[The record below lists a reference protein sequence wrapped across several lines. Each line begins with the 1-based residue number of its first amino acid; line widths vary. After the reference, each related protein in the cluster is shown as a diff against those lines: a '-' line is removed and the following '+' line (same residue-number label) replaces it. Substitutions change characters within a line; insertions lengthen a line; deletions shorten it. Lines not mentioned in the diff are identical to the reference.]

1 MRQPVIW
8 TTNGEENMALVSPS
22 RTRDVR
28 LGELDVALDRRSDGT
43 IYARS
48 PIALGP
54 YDRCVTDW
62 LAHWAKTAPDRIFL
76 AERDKTGG
84 WRSLTYAQT
93 HAKVRALGQ
102 ALLTRNLSV
111 ERPIIILSGNS
122 IDHALL
128 ALAALYVG
136 IPFAP
141 ISTAYS
147 LISSDYARLKHIVAL
162 LTPGLVFADHGLA
175 YGAALAAT
183 IGEDIEIA
191 VAEAPPPGRRVTD
204 FATLVSTQATAA
216 VDRANTAVGPD
227 TIAKF
232 LFTSGST
239 ALPKGVI
246 NTQRMMC
253 SNQAMIEYFM
263 PFLRDEPPVL
273 VDWLPWN
280 HTFGGNH
287 NFGIV
292 LRHGGTLYIDEGK
305 PVPGAIE
312 ATVRTLRDIAPT
324 VYYNVPKGFET
335 LLPYLSA
342 DSALAQNFFSRLR
355 LNFFAGAG
363 LSQHVWDALDE
374 IAVATCG
381 ERIYMLSG
389 LGSTETSP
397 SALFC
402 TKETCRSGGV
412 GLPLPGNELKLVP
425 NGEKLE
431 ARIKGPNV
439 TPGYWRQ
446 DDLTQKAFD
455 EEGYYCF
462 GDALRF
468 ADEREPRRGFFF
480 DGRVTEDFKLATGT
494 WVSVGPLRAR
504 FIQAFA
510 PLVKDVVITG
520 HDREAVGVLVFPD
533 LDACRDLAGLDKTAT
548 AADVLVHPALH
559 VDMSRRL
566 AHFAAQATGSS
577 NRVTRALL
585 LEDLPSIDAGEITD
599 KGSINQRAVLKH
611 RAAQVEALYSDTASA
626 QVITAEALSA

>member
-8 TTNGEENMALVSPS
+8 TTNWEENIAPDSPS

-28 LGELDVALDRRSDGT
+28 LGDLDVALDRRSDGT

-48 PIALGP
+48 PAALGP

-216 VDRANTAVGPD
+216 VDRANAAVGPD

-355 LNFFAGAG
+355 LNFFA
-363 LSQHVWDALDE
+363 
-374 IAVATCG
+374 
-381 ERIYMLSG
+381 
-389 LGSTETSP
+389 
-397 SALFC
+397 
-402 TKETCRSGGV
+402 
-412 GLPLPGNELKLVP
+412 
-425 NGEKLE
+425 
-431 ARIKGPNV
+431 
-439 TPGYWRQ
+439 
-446 DDLTQKAFD
+446 
-455 EEGYYCF
+455 
-462 GDALRF
+462 
-468 ADEREPRRGFFF
+468 
-480 DGRVTEDFKLATGT
+480 
-494 WVSVGPLRAR
+494 
-504 FIQAFA
+504 
-510 PLVKDVVITG
+510 
-520 HDREAVGVLVFPD
+520 
-533 LDACRDLAGLDKTAT
+533 
-548 AADVLVHPALH
+548 
-559 VDMSRRL
+559 
-566 AHFAAQATGSS
+566 
-577 NRVTRALL
+577 
-585 LEDLPSIDAGEITD
+585 
-599 KGSINQRAVLKH
+599 
-611 RAAQVEALYSDTASA
+611 
-626 QVITAEALSA
+626 

>member
-1 MRQPVIW
+1 
-8 TTNGEENMALVSPS
+8 
-22 RTRDVR
+22 
-28 LGELDVALDRRSDGT
+28 
-43 IYARS
+43 
-48 PIALGP
+48 
-54 YDRCVTDW
+54 
-62 LAHWAKTAPDRIFL
+62 
-76 AERDKTGG
+76 
-84 WRSLTYAQT
+84 
-93 HAKVRALGQ
+93 
-102 ALLTRNLSV
+102 
-111 ERPIIILSGNS
+111 
-122 IDHALL
+122 
-128 ALAALYVG
+128 
-136 IPFAP
+136 
-141 ISTAYS
+141 
-147 LISSDYARLKHIVAL
+147 
-162 LTPGLVFADHGLA
+162 
-175 YGAALAAT
+175 
-183 IGEDIEIA
+183 
-191 VAEAPPPGRRVTD
+191 
-204 FATLVSTQATAA
+204 
-216 VDRANTAVGPD
+216 
-227 TIAKF
+227 
-232 LFTSGST
+232 
-239 ALPKGVI
+239 
-246 NTQRMMC
+246 
-253 SNQAMIEYFM
+253 
-263 PFLRDEPPVL
+263 
-273 VDWLPWN
+273 
-280 HTFGGNH
+280 
-287 NFGIV
+287 
-292 LRHGGTLYIDEGK
+292 
-305 PVPGAIE
+305 VPGAIE

>member
-1 MRQPVIW
+1 
-8 TTNGEENMALVSPS
+8 MA
-22 RTRDVR
+22 RTREIV
-28 LGELDVALDRRSDGT
+28 LGELDVTIERASGGI

-48 PIALGP
+48 PIPLPP
-54 YDRCVTDW
+54 YDQRVTERLD
-62 LAHWAKTAPDRIFL
+62 HWARIAPERAFI
-76 AERDKTGG
+76 AERDGKGQ
-84 WRSLTYAQT
+84 WRSLTYGE
-93 HAKVRALGQ
+93 VRAKARQLAQ
-102 ALLTRNLSV
+102 ALLARNLSPQ
-111 ERPIIILSGNS
+111 RPIAILSGNS

-128 ALAALYVG
+128 ALAALMVG

-147 LISSDYARLKHIVAL
+147 LMSGDYSRLRHIIAL
-162 LTPGLVFADHGLA
+162 LTPGLVFADNGQRYA
-175 YGAALAAT
+175 NAIAAT
-183 IGEDIEIA
+183 VPEDVEVVIS
-191 VAEAPPPGRRVTD
+191 EAPPAGRTVTD
-204 FATLVSTQATAA
+204 FATLLATQVTAA
-216 VDRANTAVGPD
+216 VDAAHAAVGPD

-246 NTQRMMC
+246 NTHRMMC
-253 SNQAMIEYFM
+253 ANQTMIEYYM

-305 PVPGAIE
+305 PMPSAIE
-312 ATVRTLRDIAPT
+312 ATARSLREIAPT

-335 LLPYLSA
+335 LLPYLHA
-342 DSALAQNFFSRLR
+342 DKALAQNFFSRLR

-363 LSQHVWDALDE
+363 LSQHVWDALDDVAE
-374 IAVATCG
+374 ATCG

-389 LGSTETSP
+389 LGATETAPASI
-397 SALFC
+397 FC

-412 GLPLPGNELKLVP
+412 GLPVPGNELKLVP

-431 ARIKGPNV
+431 ARVKGANV

-446 DDLTQKAFD
+446 DDLTRQAFD

-468 ADEREPRRGFFF
+468 ADESDPKKGFFF
-480 DGRVTEDFKLATGT
+480 DGRVAEDFKLASGT

-504 FIQAFA
+504 FIQAFS
-510 PLVKDVVITG
+510 PLVKDAVITG
-520 HDREAVGVLVFPD
+520 HDRDEVGVLIFPD
-533 LDACRDLAGLDKTAT
+533 FERCREQAGLDAT
-548 AADVLVHPALH
+548 TTNAEILASPQLCRDI
-559 VDMSRRL
+559 RRSL
-566 AHFAAQATGSS
+566 TQFARDAQGSS
-577 NRVTRALL
+577 SRVTRALL
-585 LEDLPSIDAGEITD
+585 LDALPSIDAGEITD
-599 KGSINQRAVLKH
+599 KGSINQRAVLRH
-611 RAAQVEALYSDTASA
+611 RAALVEALYADAGSE
-626 QVITAEALSA
+626 VIKVEAMAV

>member
-1 MRQPVIW
+1 
-8 TTNGEENMALVSPS
+8 MALASSP

-28 LGELDVALDRRSDGT
+28 LGDLDVAINRRPDGT
-43 IYARS
+43 IYARA
-48 PIALGP
+48 PIALGI
-54 YDRCVTDW
+54 YERRVTDR
-62 LAHWAKTAPDRIFL
+62 LVSWAKTAPDRIFL
-76 AERDKTGG
+76 AERDNSGF
-84 WRSLTYAQT
+84 WRTLTYAQ
-93 HAKVRALGQ
+93 ALDGVRSLGQ

-111 ERPIIILSGNS
+111 ERPIAILSGNS
-122 IDHALL
+122 INHALL

-136 IPFAP
+136 IPVAP
-141 ISTAYS
+141 ISPAYS
-147 LISSDYARLKHIVAL
+147 LISSDYARLKHIIAL
-162 LTPGLVFADHGLA
+162 LTPGLVFADQGHA
-175 YGAALAAT
+175 YAAALAAT
-183 IGEDIEIA
+183 VGNDVEIV
-191 VAEAPPPGRRVTD
+191 VADTALPGREVTD
-204 FATLVSTQATAA
+204 FSALASTKATAD
-216 VDRANTAVGPD
+216 VDEANAGVGPD

-246 NTQRMMC
+246 NTHRMMC

-263 PFLRDEPPVL
+263 PFLREEPPVL

-292 LRHGGTLYIDEGK
+292 LHHGGTLYIDEGK

-312 ATVRTLRDIAPT
+312 ATVRTLREIAPT
-324 VYYNVPKGFET
+324 VYYNVPKGFEA
-335 LLPYLSA
+335 LLPHLRA
-342 DSALAQNFFSRLR
+342 DKTLAVNFFSRLK

-374 IAVATCG
+374 IAVTTCG

-389 LGSTETSP
+389 LGATETSP

-446 DDLTQKAFD
+446 DDLTGKVFD
-455 EEGYYCF
+455 EEGFYCL
-462 GDALRF
+462 GDGLRF
-468 ADEREPRRGFFF
+468 ADERKPSMGFFF

-494 WVSVGPLRAR
+494 WVSVGPLRSR
-504 FIQAFA
+504 LIQAFA
-510 PLVKDVVITG
+510 PLLKDAVITG
-520 HDREAVGVLVFPD
+520 HDRETIGALVFPD
-533 LDACRDLAGLDKTAT
+533 IDACRDFVRLHAAAT
-548 AADVLVHPALH
+548 AKEIFAAAALREELH
-559 VDMSRRL
+559 RRL
-566 AHFAAQATGSS
+566 THFAMQATGSS
-577 NRVTRALL
+577 NRVTCMLL
-585 LEDLPSIDAGEITD
+585 LEELPSIDLSEITD

-611 RAAQVEALYSDTASA
+611 RAALVDALYSEAAVEQVIKVETAS
-626 QVITAEALSA
+626 V